1 MGRDIQTGEYS
12 ENLSAKENAIKY
24 VKEFIDESLHWYQ
37 DHRSS
42 KKFWSKGLRFGAII
56 FMSAGT
62 LISLLPTAVIENVH
76 RLALERS
83 LPGIFVA
90 LAGLCM
96 TLDKAYGH
104 TSGWKRYMETYMLLQ
119 KEKDDF
125 HFLRCEKGAKMPDD
139 QFIAE
144 CKTIMLRVRG
154 IISKEVVSW
163 ANELSF
169 QQRLQEANSQKD
181 ISSANRSDHQ
191 SDSRAAS

>member
-1 MGRDIQTGEYS
+1 MGTDIKSGDYA
-12 ENLSAKENAIKY
+12 ENMSAKENALQY
-24 VKEFIDESLHWYQ
+24 VKDFIEESLNWYQ
-37 DHRSS
+37 SHRSA
-42 KKFWSKGLRFGAII
+42 KKFWSKGLRFGTIM

-62 LISLLPTAVIENVH
+62 LISLLPTALIENVH

-104 TSGWKRYMETYMLLQ
+104 TSGWKRYVETFMLLQ
-119 KEKDDF
+119 REKDEL
-125 HFLRCEKGAKMPDD
+125 HFLRCEKGSTMPED

-144 CKTIMLRVRG
+144 CKAIMLRVRG

-169 QQRLQEANSQKD
+169 QQRLQD
-181 ISSANRSDHQ
+181 ANRQGGIDSSSQPRVQ
-191 SDSRAAS
+191 SVS